1 MSGITGVFRYYFYLS
16 DDAYKIEPVLDS
28 LKSAGFQYLSP
39 DNLIKE
45 QAQSR
50 AGSLFYELEQEK
62 SRVLVVQIL
71 DEELLVRDSLER
83 LAEAEDSRLAKN
95 ELLGQT
101 TVLLST
107 ELSWQDLIDSIQAL
121 SNRRVEH
128 ILPMQ
133 AGQMARFIPAAH
145 HVYYACQPD
154 NYDTNTARLMGYG
167 LPLIESR
174 YIETRMISNLLRD
187 RTGMI
192 AEERSELDRKL
203 SQILHSHLVTEE
215 SNIKQV
221 EELEE
226 QIQELSYS
234 YGMIAGDSSVVGEGH
249 RRLEAST
256 KNFMCQLKAEP
267 ALNLKQDTVD
277 IISRPFLNRLDSIA
291 DLNDMLKNSR
301 DSHQA
306 AIDVVRSR
314 IDIMNSRTNIATQE
328 KIRDLMELNTTIQ
341 KQSLV
346 FQFAAGLIEFIVLAY
361 YSHSLWKN
369 LAYGAYNIVP
379 GIAQFVIVLL
389 FSGLTTYLTHMIAEY
404 LQGETHL
411 KRKIILTSIPLF
423 IIILLIILGSILLN
437 GGGAAH

>member
-16 DDAYKIEPVLDS
+16 DDTNIIAPVLDR
-28 LKSAGFQYLSP
+28 LKAARFQYLSP
-39 DNLIKE
+39 ENLIQE
-45 QAQSR
+45 QARSR
-50 AGSLFYELEQEK
+50 QGKLFYELEQEK
-62 SRVLVVQIL
+62 SRVLVVQML
-71 DEELLVRDSLER
+71 GQELSATDSLGR
-83 LAEAEDSRLAKN
+83 LAETEDISMTQDD
-95 ELLGQT
+95 LLGQT

-107 ELSWQDLIDSIQAL
+107 ELSWQDLIDNIQTL
-121 SNRRVEH
+121 SNRRAEH

-133 AGQMARFIPAAH
+133 TGQMARFIPAAH

-203 SQILHSHLVTEE
+203 SRILHSHLVTAE
-215 SNIKQV
+215 SNLKQV

-249 RRLEAST
+249 RRLEASV
-256 KNFMCQLKAEP
+256 KNFMCQLQAEP
-267 ALNLKQDTVD
+267 ALNLKQDTID
-277 IISRPFLNRLDSIA
+277 LISLPFLNRLDSISN
-291 DLNDMLKNSR
+291 LNDMLKNSR

-314 IDIMNSRTNIATQE
+314 IDIMNSRANIATQE

-369 LAYGAYNIVP
+369 LAYGAYNTVP
-379 GIAQFVIVLL
+379 AIAQFIIVLL

-404 LQGETHL
+404 LQGEAHL
-411 KRKIILTSIPLF
+411 KLKIILTSIPLF
-423 IIILLIILGSILLN
+423 IIIVLIILGSVLLN
-437 GGGAAH
+437 SGGAH